1 MAWVYSALEHL
12 CSACCVRGFCHQ
24 RHRRNQSFTLR
35 PGGIRTG
42 TGRRLAYGI
51 QLDEVPDVHDGGV
64 CQHDRRCID
73 GNRSVSRRMERPRV
87 WACAAGDGAA
97 YCLVRVEGFGPDLLL
112 LSLAIHDSKVS
123 LRSADE
129 VRLEGFAPTGAG
141 KRPRDQLD
149 CGYFMIEILFFF
161 FAAVAI
167 GAAINVLVQKHVLYS
182 ALSLILMLTAVSVLF
197 VFLGADFIAVI
208 QVIVYAGA
216 IMVLFTFVIMLLNLP
231 ADEDGADR
239 LRWLKFIGIPVGLFL
254 LFLIVATLWNVE
266 PLRADTTRLTG
277 SPQAI
282 GHSLFID
289 YLLPFELTSL
299 LILIA
304 LVGAVVFA
312 KKDL

>member
-1 MAWVYSALEHL
+1 
-12 CSACCVRGFCHQ
+12 
-24 RHRRNQSFTLR
+24 
-35 PGGIRTG
+35 
-42 TGRRLAYGI
+42 
-51 QLDEVPDVHDGGV
+51 
-64 CQHDRRCID
+64 
-73 GNRSVSRRMERPRV
+73 
-87 WACAAGDGAA
+87 
-97 YCLVRVEGFGPDLLL
+97 
-112 LSLAIHDSKVS
+112 
-123 LRSADE
+123 
-129 VRLEGFAPTGAG
+129 
-141 KRPRDQLD
+141 
-149 CGYFMIEILFFF
+149 MIAILFFF

-239 LRWLKFIGIPVGLFL
+239 LRWLKFIGIPLGLFL

-266 PLRADTTRLTG
+266 PLRPAGAALIG
-277 SPQAI
+277 SPEVI
-282 GHSLFID
+282 GHSLFTD
-289 YLLPFELTSL
+289 YLLPFEVTSL

-304 LVGAVVFA
+304 LMGAVVFA